1 MLRRVIRSHIHSG
14 TWALVVVFAILLL
27 QEALSSSMALGQIT
41 PNAID
46 RILRDEIQN
55 QIWQIIKFVIFI
67 PAVLAWLL
75 DRRRALSIWIIVSN
89 CLLSFQLLF
98 SEALLVLTIGDT
110 EKAVSLIR
118 DTLIVAIINI
128 LIFSLW
134 YWLIDAPS
142 LKENRANVKYRWD
155 FLFPQRG
162 NQLPGYENWEP
173 HYADFLF
180 LAVVTTMSF
189 SPADTLPLSRRAKFL
204 MGTQA
209 ILAFATITILAAR
222 ALSILK

>member
-1 MLRRVIRSHIHSG
+1 MFRSTIRTHIHSG
-14 TWALVVVFAILLL
+14 TWALLVVLAILLL
-27 QEALSSSMALGQIT
+27 QETLSASMALGQIT
-41 PNAID
+41 PDAID
-46 RILRDEIQN
+46 RFLRDEIQN
-55 QIWQIIKFVIFI
+55 EAWQIIKFVIFI
-67 PAVLAWLL
+67 PAVIAWLL
-75 DRRRALSIWIIVSN
+75 NRRHALSVWIIVSN
-89 CLLSFQLLF
+89 CLLTFQLLF
-98 SEALLVLTIGDT
+98 SEALLVLTLGDT
-110 EKAVSLIR
+110 DKAVSLIR
-118 DTLIVAIINI
+118 DTLIVAVINI

-142 LKENRANVKYRWD
+142 LKENVADAKFRWD
-155 FLFPQRG
+155 FLFPQRA
-162 NQLPGYENWEP
+162 NQLPGYENWVP